1 MADAKA
7 VLSSAEDRMKKS
19 IEALRRELATIR
31 TGRANPALVDH
42 VRVDYYGTPT
52 PISQM
57 ANVSA
62 PDARQLVIQ
71 PGDRSTLSAIEKA
84 IQKSDLGLTPNND
97 GTVIRLMIPQLTAER
112 RKDLVKNVKKKV
124 EEGKVALRNV
134 RRDAGDEMKGMEKN
148 KELAED
154 EHRRL
159 ADQLQKLT
167 DRYIGEVDKV
177 GASKEQ
183 ELMEV

>member
-7 VLSSAEDRMKKS
+7 VLASAEDRMKKT

-57 ANVSA
+57 ASVSA
-62 PDARQLVIQ
+62 PDARQLLIS
-71 PGDRSTLSAIEKA
+71 PWDRSTLSAIERA
-84 IQKSDLGLTPNND
+84 IQKSDLGLMPSND
-97 GTVIRLMIPQLTAER
+97 GTVIRLQIPQLTAER
-112 RKDLVKNVKKKV
+112 RKDLVKSVKKKV

-134 RRDAGDEMKGMEKN
+134 RRDASDELKSMEKN
-148 KELAED
+148 KQLAED

-167 DRYIGEVDKV
+167 DRYIGEVEKV
-177 GASKEQ
+177 GQSKEQ